1 MSVQE
6 IEEAIRQ
13 LPASDLADLIA
24 WLEEFKADLWDKQ
37 IEEDARAGRLD
48 VLAARAD
55 EEFEAG
61 RCRPL

>member
-37 IEEDARAGRLD
+37 IEEDVRAGRLD
-48 VLAARAD
+48 ALAARAD